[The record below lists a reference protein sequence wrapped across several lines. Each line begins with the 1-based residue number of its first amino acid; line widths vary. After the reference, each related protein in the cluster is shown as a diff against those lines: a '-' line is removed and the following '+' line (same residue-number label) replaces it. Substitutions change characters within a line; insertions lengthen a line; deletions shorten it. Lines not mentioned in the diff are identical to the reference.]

1 MSDKKRLI
9 ILHILSLFVIGTIPI
24 LFGAVQPW
32 IWSFYGLLALTAF
45 IIFLFTIQ
53 DNSFLFYISHFNKN
67 LILFFI
73 WSLLLCT
80 TVPQSLVSLLS
91 PTRFEIHSESQ
102 ALIGNYATWETIS
115 YLSKNALSWWV
126 FLLSLMLFYIVLQN
140 LCKDRRMLKR
150 IVFVMIGIG
159 VLEAIYGLIQAL
171 VPSMGVLWVD
181 YVHDYMGNARGTF
194 INRNH
199 FAGFVEMV
207 WPLILAYAISIT
219 YRGRSF
225 KKALAYDFLNRQALM
240 ALGIVVLILALLL
253 SRSRAG
259 FVGCFIGFVTFWFMA
274 RPTMRQITLPT
285 RILLFG
291 IIVIL
296 SVYCL
301 TIGVEPLFERFL
313 SIDDSNSRIEIWLD
327 SLFIIKD
334 HPFGVGLRNYENVF
348 KVYNQSFAPNKDV
361 LYAHNDYLQLLVE
374 TGWIGFFSI
383 ISGFVLFLLRSVR
396 RIKRLDFRSD
406 PLRFYLAVGAF
417 SGIVSLAFH
426 SFFDFNLQIPANC
439 LYFVTLM
446 AIVSSCTKQPQS
458 PLRLAGKNSL

>member
-1 MSDKKRLI
+1 MI
-9 ILHILSLFVIGTIPI
+9 ILRILSLVVIGTIPI
-24 LFGAVQPW
+24 LFGAIQPW
-32 IWSFYGLLALTAF
+32 IWALYALLALSAF
-45 IIFLFTIQ
+45 IIFLFNIQ
-53 DNSFLFYISHFNKN
+53 DHSFLHYISHFNKN

-73 WSLLLCT
+73 WSLLLCIT
-80 TVPQSLVSLLS
+80 LPQSLVSLLS
-91 PTRFEIHSESQ
+91 PTRFEILSESR
-102 ALIGNYATWETIS
+102 ALIGSSPTWETIS

-126 FLLSLMLFYIVLQN
+126 FLLSLGLFYIVLQN

-159 VLEAIYGLIQAL
+159 ILEAIYGLIQAL

-219 YRGRSF
+219 YRGRSS
-225 KKALAYDFLNRQALM
+225 KMALAYDFLNRQALM
-240 ALGIVVLILALLL
+240 ALCIVVLILALLL

-259 FVGCFIGFVTFWFMA
+259 IIGCFIGFITFWFMT
-274 RPTMRQITLPT
+274 RPTIKKITYHT
-285 RILLFG
+285 RLLFVG
-291 IIVIL
+291 IVIIL

-301 TIGVEPLFERFL
+301 SIGVGHIFERFL
-313 SIDDSNSRIEIWLD
+313 SIDDSYSRIEIWRN

-334 HPFGVGLRNYENVF
+334 HPFGVGLRNYESVF
-348 KVYNQSFAPNKDV
+348 KVYNQSFAQNKAV

-383 ISGFVLFLLRSVR
+383 ISGFVLFLVRSVR
-396 RIKRLDFRSD
+396 RINRLDFRSD
-406 PLRFYLAVGAF
+406 PLRFYLSVGAF

-439 LYFVTLM
+439 LYFVTLI
-446 AIVSSCTKQPQS
+446 AIVSSCTEQVKLKQHTE
-458 PLRLAGKNSL
+458 NTH